1 MSNADLPERGAM
13 AAGQSARGSGERS
26 IALLKLV
33 AELSDFS
40 LTEIAER
47 ADLPVSSVHRL
58 MQPLISAGL
67 VERAG
72 GQRYRPGGEFLRLA
86 RILLRNMDVGRL
98 SRPFLRELWDEWQE
112 TTVLCLYR
120 AQAHKGLIVETVP
133 APHPLRFVLEPMS
146 EIPLP
151 WGSLGRAILAHLSVQ
166 DQKHALQASPAV
178 GPFSG
183 SRLPAQ
189 RELERD
195 LAEIRTRGV
204 AVYRNDRVDL
214 AGVAAPVLRA
224 DGTVVGSVGIILP
237 ARRFQL
243 RKSAAMMKAVRRAAN
258 QIGKLA
264 TGAG

>member
-1 MSNADLPERGAM
+1 M
-13 AAGQSARGSGERS
+13 AARQSAQSARGSGERS
-26 IALLKLV
+26 IALLKLI

-120 AQAHKGLIVETVP
+120 VQAHKGLIVEVVP

-151 WGSLGRAILAHLSVQ
+151 WGSLGRAILAHLSAQ
-166 DQKHALQASPAV
+166 EQKLALRASPVV

-183 SRLPAQ
+183 ARLPQ
-189 RELERD
+189 KRELEDD
-195 LAEIRTRGV
+195 LEQIRAQGA

-237 ARRFQL
+237 ARRFQQ
-243 RKSAAMMKAVRRAAN
+243 RKAAAMMKAVRGAAA